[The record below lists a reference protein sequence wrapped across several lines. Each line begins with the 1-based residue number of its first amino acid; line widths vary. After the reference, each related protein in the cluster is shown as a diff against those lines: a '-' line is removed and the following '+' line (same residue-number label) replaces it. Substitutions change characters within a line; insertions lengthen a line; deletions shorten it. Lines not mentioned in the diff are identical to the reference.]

1 MARRKPLSVKA
12 NPDMAELSS
21 FIQEAKRRRVNSRT
35 FDFGF
40 GAKLTKPED
49 MLESGLPREFRE
61 RDKAPR
67 DLSVRVGM
75 RRPRTATQAALLDQF
90 GLEPGISRPQ
100 GVLPFYTSDLSG
112 RDELILPEW
121 GYDLLRAIAAPEVAR
136 SGAYS
141 DLPFDPQEEAANV
154 AGNFTGAGVA
164 SRLAVRPVEGMVLG
178 MAGGPRRLAVKVAT
192 DSPLHEITM
201 DYGRD
206 VARKVRDYI
215 DPDAPLSEYREMADR
230 FAAAANSNF
239 AARPPSS
246 FSVRPAQIATDPRI
260 ESRKGELPKIQN
272 LEIEVQ
278 PRVMDPIPEVSIFD
292 MEGMPYI
299 TSMADLAAA
308 GDDIISI
315 NGVKFRT
322 PFSRRGGQ
330 DYMFDNPGS
339 VWASEKGVA
348 RAHAALADRLF
359 NKYGKHPIYMPWTMG
374 PKAVQFSHQPRGIQ
388 YSFIESGLGAN
399 ERGGLGDQI
408 RAILPEWRDFEDP
421 ESAEMFM
428 RASGKARGALNK
440 LMDRYRTQG
449 GLGIGEATYAAT
461 DLPQI
466 GAPLMTLRNVGVIDP
481 RFAASPSSHSSYSF
495 HVPGY
500 GLGRL
505 KEPNIGAL
513 ALNPELMARLGYE
526 SPFDYPVGVVSGVEN
541 PRRTYELKPQGG
553 LITEDT
559 LNFIQS
565 LRDKGIIGSE

>member
-1 MARRKPLSVKA
+1 MGRRKP
-12 NPDMAELSS
+12 NPLAVIREWSKD
-21 FIQEAKRRRVNSRT
+21 
-35 FDFGF
+35 D
-40 GAKLTKPED
+40 ED
-49 MLESGLPREFRE
+49 PRFVRYRPGKVDVSATDSLP

-75 RRPRTATQAALLDQF
+75 RRPRTAVQAALLDQF
-90 GLEPGISRPQ
+90 GLEPGISRPS
-100 GVLPFYTSDLSG
+100 GFLPFKTSDLSG
-112 RDELILPEW
+112 RDEWIMPQL

-136 SGAYS
+136 SGDYP
-141 DLPFDPQEEAANV
+141 DLPFDMQEEAANLV
-154 AGNFTGAGVA
+154 GNFTGAGVA
-164 SRLAVRPVEGMVLG
+164 SRLAVKPVGGMVLG
-178 MAGGPRRLAVKVAT
+178 MAGGPRRLAVKAAPE
-192 DSPLHEITM
+192 SPLHEITM

-206 VARKVRDYI
+206 IARRVRDYI
-215 DPDAPLSEYREMADR
+215 DPDAPLSEYRDMAER

-239 AARPPSS
+239 AARPEPS
-246 FSVRPAQIATDPRI
+246 FSVRPAQVATDPRI
-260 ESRKGELPKIQN
+260 ESRKGELPKIQS
-272 LEIEVQ
+272 LEMELQ

-292 MEGMPYI
+292 MEGKPYI

-315 NGVKFRT
+315 NGVKFRV

-348 RAHAALADRLF
+348 GRHVALANRLF
-359 NKYGKHPIYMPWTMG
+359 KEYGEHPIYLPWTMG

-388 YSFIESGLGAN
+388 YSFIDAALGAK

-408 RAILPEWRDFEDP
+408 RAILPDWRDFEDP
-421 ESAEMFM
+421 ESADMFM
-428 RASGKARGALNK
+428 SATGKARTALNK

-449 GLGIGEATYAAT
+449 GLGLGEATYAAT
-461 DLPQI
+461 DLSQI

-481 RFAASPSSHSSYSF
+481 RFAASPSSHPSYSF

-505 KEPNIGAL
+505 KEPDIGAL
-513 ALNPELMARLGYE
+513 ALDPDLMARLGYK
-526 SPFDYPVGVVSGVEN
+526 SPFDYPIGVAPGVEN
-541 PRRTYELKPQGG
+541 PRRAYELKPKGG

-559 LNFIQS
+559 LRLIQR
-565 LRDKGIIGSE
+565 LREEGIIGSE